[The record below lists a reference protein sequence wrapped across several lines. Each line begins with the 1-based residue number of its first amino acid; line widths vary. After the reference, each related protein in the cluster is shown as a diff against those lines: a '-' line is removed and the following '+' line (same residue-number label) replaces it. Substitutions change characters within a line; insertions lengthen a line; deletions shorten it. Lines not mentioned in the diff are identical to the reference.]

1 LLLGA
6 LSFLPQIATLVMAL
20 FGMIAGCGS
29 HALGALAQIPL
40 NLIFVTYFLSAVL
53 YGAIGLG
60 LLSCRIGRAGW
71 SLLLHPRAHGAAVGY
86 AVPRLLLLGL
96 GLLSLV
102 IDVAALAFLFQ
113 PKAKEVFE
121 AGANGVVAGVRKLDA
136 LPRCA

>member
-1 LLLGA
+1 MQNGA
-6 LSFLPQIATLVMAL
+6 GWLV
-20 FGMIAGCGS
+20 I
-29 HALGALAQIPL
+29 ALGTLEL
-40 NLIFVTYFLSAVL
+40 M
-53 YGAIGLG
+53 
-60 LLSCRIGRAGW
+60 
-71 SLLLHPRAHGAAVGY
+71 GAAVGY